1 MQLIDALVAKINQWI
16 HAQTLKQLAIAQAH
30 PNISNDQY
38 QKMLAKYNAM
48 YGVKKASINE

>member
-1 MQLIDALVAKINQWI
+1 MQIFDAVVARINRWI

-30 PNISNDQY
+30 SNISNDQY

-48 YGVKKASINE
+48 YGVKKANTGS